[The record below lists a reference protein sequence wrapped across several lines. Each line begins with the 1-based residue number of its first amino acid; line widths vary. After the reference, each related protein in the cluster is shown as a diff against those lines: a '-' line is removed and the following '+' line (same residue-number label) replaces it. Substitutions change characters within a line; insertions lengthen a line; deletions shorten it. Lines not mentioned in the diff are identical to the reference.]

1 MTLDIFRWYS
11 VIYVCN
17 TWLHHRFAVS
27 YRLFA
32 STILGTGC
40 YPDGVGGSRIVAEV
54 PLRCAERWC
63 NLGQLPLIVMDLHGS
78 LWIAMGMFAGSL
90 LQEGK
95 FVSHS
100 LFGCDLDW
108 IVVSHHKWLFFDFLR
123 SRLVEAGSL
132 SLRVRVSF
140 AMIFSVPFLHGESWD
155 MLSPLLKFI
164 HHFTIHAGM
173 QKWSH
178 ANADLPTDRKR
189 LPWCASRISVPM
201 PKACAEVRQLKW
213 DFKHHI
219 T

>member
-1 MTLDIFRWYS
+1 M
-11 VIYVCN
+11 
-17 TWLHHRFAVS
+17 
-27 YRLFA
+27 
-32 STILGTGC
+32 
-40 YPDGVGGSRIVAEV
+40 AEV

-95 FVSHS
+95 IVSHS

-140 AMIFSVPFLHGESWD
+140 AMIFSVPFLHGE
-155 MLSPLLKFI
+155 
-164 HHFTIHAGM
+164 G
-173 QKWSH
+173 
-178 ANADLPTDRKR
+178 
-189 LPWCASRISVPM
+189 
-201 PKACAEVRQLKW
+201 
-213 DFKHHI
+213 
-219 T
+219 